1 MVKKAATHI
10 GTLLLAL
17 CCLLASCNWSAA
29 PASSSSDPA
38 SSAIFPAESLSTEE
52 RGRLD
57 KFYQIE
63 SGWTEEQVCALVGEP
78 DEHLPTSA
86 SLSELYDVTDTIQVV
101 IQYWL
106 SDGAHVI
113 AVSLVNSQTGESS
126 SIVPLQVD
134 SSATEDPA

>member
-17 CCLLASCNWSAA
+17 CCLLASCNWSGGS
-29 PASSSSDPA
+29 ASSSNTPA
-38 SSAIFPAESLSTEE
+38 SSAIFSAESLSTEE
-52 RGRLD
+52 REKLD

-86 SLSELYDVTDTIQVV
+86 TLTELYDVTDTLQVV

-113 AVSLVNSQTGESS
+113 AVSLVNSETGESS
-126 SIVPLQVD
+126 SIVSLQAD
-134 SSATEDPA
+134 SPATEDPA